1 MTDSC
6 KETQKEIYKEWSKT
20 KEAEQLRSLENI
32 TNMRLD
38 GIAFFLA
45 NNPPLSSL
53 ETDD

>member
-1 MTDSC
+1 MTDSH
-6 KETQKEIYKEWSKT
+6 KKTQKEIYGEWSKT
-20 KEAEQLRSLENI
+20 EEVEQLRSLENI

-45 NNPPLSSL
+45 NNPLLSSL